1 VIFGKGPD
9 VRWVGNEAGNSR
21 EAEWSVIPINAPVD
35 KFAWPDMTAQDLG
48 SLDKLQETLSRG
60 GYLHWYPAETDT
72 SIRRG
77 WFWRDEKQRVKT
89 TEHILDI
96 WYRSVGGNTVLLLN
110 IPPNRDG
117 LFAERDCKVLTEL
130 GHILRETFKTN
141 LAAGATATASATR
154 GAGFKAAN
162 ALDGDTATCWMP
174 PDWTTQAK
182 LTVTLPGEKTFNVV
196 MFQEQIRDFG
206 QRIAKFAID
215 VQKDGRWQQV
225 AEGQT
230 VGYKRICRIPEVAS
244 DKVRVRILDARVC
257 PTIATF
263 ALYHAPP
270 IP

>member
-1 VIFGKGPD
+1 
-9 VRWVGNEAGNSR
+9 
-21 EAEWSVIPINAPVD
+21 
-35 KFAWPDMTAQDLG
+35 
-48 SLDKLQETLSRG
+48 
-60 GYLHWYPAETDT
+60 
-72 SIRRG
+72 
-77 WFWRDEKQRVKT
+77 
-89 TEHILDI
+89 
-96 WYRSVGGNTVLLLN
+96 LLN